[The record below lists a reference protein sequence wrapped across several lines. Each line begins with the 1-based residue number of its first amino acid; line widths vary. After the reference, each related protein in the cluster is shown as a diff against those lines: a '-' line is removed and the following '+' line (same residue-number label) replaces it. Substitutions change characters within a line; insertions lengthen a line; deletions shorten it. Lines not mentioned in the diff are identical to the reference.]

1 MKKSDV
7 KTIEEMEEYFKKCRK
22 IKFKDDV
29 NIKSLN
35 DVFVNLFGT
44 HGTGDYKD
52 NSVSTFYNKGSIHC
66 EVSNNWGGKKYRS
79 INDFLLI
86 SKKYFPEKPATEII
100 KFLDSKEK
108 EHNKEE
114 GRGLMVAYCSQVR
127 RYNIRGVGNNRYYK
141 KLKDY
146 NIDDIFPNL
155 DKKVEEIIS
164 L

>member
-29 NIKSLN
+29 NIESLN
-35 DVFVNLFGT
+35 DVFINLFGT
-44 HGTGDYKD
+44 HGTRDHKD
-52 NSVSTFYNKGSIHC
+52 NSVSTFYNNGSIHC

-86 SKKYFPEKPATEII
+86 SKKYFPEKPTTEII

-108 EHNKEE
+108 EHNEDKK
-114 GRGLMVAYCSQVR
+114 GFILAYCSQVR
-127 RYNIRGVGNNRYYK
+127 RYNIRGVGNTRYYTK
-141 KLKDY
+141 FKDY
-146 NIDDIFPNL
+146 NLKDIFPNI
-155 DKKVEEIIS
+155 DKKIEEITS